1 MDLSPSPRARS
12 FIHRLRA
19 FLDESVYPSEER
31 YQDELR
37 RSGNPHLHAPVLE
50 ELKREARVRELWNLF
65 MPDERFGPG
74 LSNLEYAPL
83 AELSGRS
90 PLAPEAMNCSAPD
103 TGNMEILS
111 TFGTKEQQDRW
122 LFPLLSGEIRS
133 CFCMTEPEVASSD
146 PTNLQA
152 TIVRDGADLVVNGHK
167 WWTTGAA
174 HENCSVAL
182 FMGVSR
188 ADADRHHRHSLVL
201 VPLDNPGVSIART
214 LPVFG
219 YDDGG
224 GHCEIRF
231 EDVRVPGDSFLGE
244 EGQGFA
250 IAQSRLGA
258 GRIHHCM
265 RALGLAE
272 RALELMCRRALQR
285 VAFGKPLADQGRVEE
300 AIARSRIEIEQA
312 RLLVL
317 KTAWLIDNEGQ
328 RSARTEISAIKAAV
342 PRVAA
347 GVVDRA
353 IQVHGGGGLS
363 GDFPLAA
370 MYAHVRS
377 LRILDGPDEVHE
389 MAVARR
395 ELNKHR

>member
-12 FIHRLRA
+12 FLHRLHA
-19 FLDESVYPSEER
+19 FLDECVYSSEER
-31 YQDELR
+31 YRDELR

-50 ELKREARVRELWNLF
+50 ELKSEARARELWNLF

-74 LSNLEYAPL
+74 LSNLDYAPI

-111 TFGTKEQQDRW
+111 KFGTKEQQDRW
-122 LFPLLSGEIRS
+122 LSPLLSGEIRS

-152 TIVRDGADLVVNGHK
+152 TIVREGADLVVNGHK

-188 ADADRHHRHSLVL
+188 ANADRHHRHSLVL
-201 VPLDNPGVSIART
+201 VPLDHPGVSIART

-224 GHCEIRF
+224 GHCEITF
-231 EDVRVPGDSFLGE
+231 EDVRVSDDSFLGE

-328 RSARTEISAIKAAV
+328 KSARTEISAIKAAV
-342 PRVAA
+342 PRVAT

-353 IQVHGGGGLS
+353 IQIHGGAGLS
-363 GDFPLAA
+363 DDFPLSA
-370 MYAHVRS
+370 MYAHTRS

-395 ELNKHR
+395 ELDKHR